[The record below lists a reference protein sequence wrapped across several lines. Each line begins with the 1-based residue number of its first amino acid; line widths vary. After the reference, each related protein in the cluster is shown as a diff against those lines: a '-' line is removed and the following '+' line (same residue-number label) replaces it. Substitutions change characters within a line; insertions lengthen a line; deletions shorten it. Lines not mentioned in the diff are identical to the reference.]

1 MNTAENKRSLIVGI
15 FIFLGIIIFIVA
27 VFTLAGKQK
36 RFVKSITLKAIFDDV
51 SGLQTGNNIWFS
63 GVKVGT
69 VKKMSFY
76 GTSQVEITM
85 SVEEEAQKYIRKD
98 AKAKISSE
106 GFIGNKNIVLY
117 GGSPNQPEV
126 ENGDV
131 IHVEKALSTDEM
143 METLQE
149 NNKNLLTITN
159 DVKLLSNKIK
169 NGEGT
174 IGALLTDSLM
184 ANNLR
189 HVIANIQSTSS
200 NLSRASH
207 SISNFSAKLNTSGG
221 LVDEMLT
228 DTSIFNSLRSSV
240 AQLQTTAN
248 SVTTITQKVSSQLNS
263 TNNAVGVLL
272 NDQESATSLKN
283 TLESLESSTKKL
295 DENMEA
301 LQSNFLFRGYFR
313 KQARKE
319 AKEKEEGNSQKTE

>member
-1 MNTAENKRSLIVGI
+1 MSTAENKRSLIVGI
-15 FIFLGIIIFIVA
+15 FIFIGILIFIVA
-27 VFTLAGKQK
+27 VFTLAGNQK
-36 RFVKSITLKAIFDDV
+36 RFVKTIHLKAIFDDV
-51 SGLQTGNNIWFS
+51 SGLQAGNNIWFS
-63 GVKVGT
+63 GVKIGT

-85 SVEEEAQKYIRKD
+85 SVEEQARQYIRKD

-117 GGSPNQPEV
+117 GGSPNMPEV
-126 ENGDV
+126 EDGDV

-184 ANNLR
+184 ASNLR
-189 HVIANIQSTSS
+189 NVISHIQSTSS
-200 NLSRASH
+200 NLARASN
-207 SISNFSAKLNTSGG
+207 SISTFSAKLNTSGG
-221 LVDEMLT
+221 LVDELLT
-228 DTSIFNSLRSSV
+228 DTSVFSSLKSSV
-240 AQLQTTAN
+240 VQLQATAN
-248 SVTTITQKVSSQLNS
+248 SVSTMTQRINTQLGAS
-263 TNNAVGVLL
+263 DNAVGVLL
-272 NDQESATSLKN
+272 NDQESAASLKR
-283 TLESLESSTKKL
+283 TLENLETSTEKL
-295 DENMEA
+295 DENMKA

-313 KQARKE
+313 KQEREAAKDKKE
-319 AKEKEEGNSQKTE
+319 